1 MNIVDFDM
9 EEIMNN
15 NELITRADA
24 QKILKVGDNTMFDL
38 LHRREFSFKIGN
50 KWYVNK
56 AKLMNW
62 IDKQVLIN
70 N

>member
-1 MNIVDFDM
+1 MDK
-9 EEIMNN
+9 
-15 NELITRADA
+15 NELITRVDA
-24 QKILKVGDNTMFDL
+24 QKILKVGDNTMLQL

-56 AKLMNW
+56 YKLMEW
-62 IDKQVLIN
+62 IDKQVALN